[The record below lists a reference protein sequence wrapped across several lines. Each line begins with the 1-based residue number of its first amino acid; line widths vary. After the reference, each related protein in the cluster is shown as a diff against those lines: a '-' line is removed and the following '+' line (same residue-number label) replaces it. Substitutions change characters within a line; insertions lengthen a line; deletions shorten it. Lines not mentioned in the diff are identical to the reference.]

1 MSQLDLEH
9 SSFSLPW
16 SSSQNPPQLWYRLLS
31 ACSSGLACPLR
42 PPRGP
47 RCTLMEITWCLHLPK
62 IWDMII
68 IPKNPF
74 GLTTRPEWWLVVPF
88 KNTKLNLTW
97 VLFFLSLVQGQT
109 SQTPRQL
116 WWRLLSALPPRAL
129 SSSVVSGSAPT
140 YLTLSR
146 NRHSIW
152 YQSITHLKLR
162 LHPRLCNFT

>member
-9 SSFSLPW
+9 SSFSRPLP
-16 SSSQNPPQLWYRLLS
+16 SSQTPPQLWYRLLS

-47 RCTLMEITWCLHLPK
+47 RCTLMELTWCLHLPK

-97 VLFFLSLVQGQT
+97 VLFFPSLVQGQT

-152 YQSITHLKLR
+152 YQSITSQVKT
-162 LHPRLCNFT
+162 PSTIM